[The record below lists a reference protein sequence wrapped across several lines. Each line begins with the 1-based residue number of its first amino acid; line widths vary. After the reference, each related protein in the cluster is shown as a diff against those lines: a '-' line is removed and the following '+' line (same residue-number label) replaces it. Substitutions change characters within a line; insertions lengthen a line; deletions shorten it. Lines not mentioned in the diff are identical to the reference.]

1 MIQHKKTATDSGKI
15 FLPALFSSYM
25 DGFVHVFKE
34 ATQARQAKTGN
45 ESFPDSYMYQS
56 LSTQTACIDDQAK
69 EEART
74 KGGGAGLR
82 SALDMTNNK
91 QEKKNI
97 IKSLHTIAD
106 RVHMKV
112 DKLVCAMKESHASVI
127 SSLCLEKRN
136 IFLRF
141 GQEKTEKTKEK
152 HIQYKSI
159 IAGLLLAGA
168 LCTCGPQKEAYAQDF
183 LSSALGQLVV
193 SSCNTLASKSFSDIN
208 DRDVRWIAE
217 DVLRNGWKDSGGKP
231 STFNTI
237 VRILDSDIA
246 KTAKRE
252 ASYELRRRINEQ
264 HRKNKNRSN
273 SNQKMS
279 TQETRKLA
287 HNVSH
292 KLALEGDGYGALA
305 VQLLADPY
313 NEEIYEYLIQ
323 KKINPFELLAY
334 YATLDDVQAR
344 IDPVVAFAAE
354 KENIKDGRI
363 VIRGTIRDLEINL
376 NDELYSYFTEGHENI
391 VYGR

>member
-1 MIQHKKTATDSGKI
+1 MIQHKKTTTNSEKY
-15 FLPALFSSYM
+15 FLSTLFFSYM
-25 DGFVHVFKE
+25 DGFVSVFKE
-34 ATQARQAKTGN
+34 ATQARHLDTKRKP
-45 ESFPDSYMYQS
+45 SPDNYMYQS
-56 LSTQTACIDDQAK
+56 LSVQTTHADSQAK
-69 EEART
+69 EDART

-82 SALDMTNNK
+82 CALDMTERK

-97 IKSLHTIAD
+97 IKSLPTIAD
-106 RVHMKV
+106 KVHMKV
-112 DKLVCAMKESHASVI
+112 DKLICAMKELHAFVI
-127 SSLCLEKRN
+127 SSLCLEKKN
-136 IFLRF
+136 VFLRL
-141 GQEKTEKTKEK
+141 GQGKTEKTKKK

-159 IAGLLLAGA
+159 VAGLLLAGT
-168 LCTCGPQKEAYAQDF
+168 LCTCGPQKEVYAQDF
-183 LSSALGQLVV
+183 LSSALGQIVV
-193 SSCNTLASKSFSDIN
+193 SSCNALAYKSFSNIN
-208 DRDVRWIAE
+208 DRDVRWIVK
-217 DVLRNGWKDSGGKP
+217 DVLRNGWEDSGGKP
-231 STFNTI
+231 STFNTM
-237 VRILDSDIA
+237 VRILDSDIEKA
-246 KTAKRE
+246 AKRE

-273 SNQKMS
+273 SNQKMNA
-279 TQETRKLA
+279 QETRKLA
-287 HNVSH
+287 HNLSH

-354 KENIKDGRI
+354 KENVKDGRM

-376 NDELYSYFTEGHENI
+376 NDELYSYFTAGHGNI

>member
-1 MIQHKKTATDSGKI
+1 VIQHAETTTNSKKY
-15 FLPALFSSYM
+15 FLSTLFSSYM
-25 DGFVHVFKE
+25 DGFVSVFKE
-34 ATQARQAKTGN
+34 ATQARQARAKN
-45 ESFPDSYMYQS
+45 ESFPNSYMYQS

-69 EEART
+69 ENART

-82 SALDMTNNK
+82 CALDITESK

-97 IKSLHTIAD
+97 IKSLPTIAD
-106 RVHMKV
+106 KVYMKV
-112 DKLVCAMKESHASVI
+112 DKLICAMKELHAFVI
-127 SSLCLEKRN
+127 SSLCLEKKN
-136 IFLRF
+136 VFLRF
-141 GQEKTEKTKEK
+141 GQGKTEKTKEK

-183 LSSALGQLVV
+183 LSSALGQIVV
-193 SSCNTLASKSFSDIN
+193 SSCNTLASKSFSNIN

-217 DVLRNGWKDSGGKP
+217 DVLRNGWEDSGGKP
-231 STFNTI
+231 STFNTM
-237 VRILDSDIA
+237 VRILDSDIE

-313 NEEIYEYLIQ
+313 NEQIYEYLIQ

-354 KENIKDGRI
+354 KENVKDGRM

-376 NDELYSYFTEGHENI
+376 NDELYSYFTAGHGNI